1 MALIHSN
8 LLIEDSIKAV
18 KERLK
23 TTLGNI
29 KFQDGQVFWDDIEKL
44 EHCIMVLENLEDKED
59 EDICELTELERL
71 ELNDLY
77 MTEGDKQEYDYYTA
91 YWEE

>member
-29 KFQDGQVFWDDIEKL
+29 KFQDGQVFCDDIEKL

-77 MTEGDKQEYDYYTA
+77 MTKGDEQEYDYYTA

>member
-1 MALIHSN
+1 MATETKHSN
-8 LLIEDSIKAV
+8 LLVEDSIKVV

-44 EHCIMVLENLEDKED
+44 EHCIMALENLENEED
-59 EDICELTELERL
+59 ESMYELTEGE
-71 ELNDLY
+71 E
-77 MTEGDKQEYDYYTA
+77 QEYAYYTA

>member
-1 MALIHSN
+1 MATKHSN
-8 LLIEDSIKAV
+8 LLVEDSIKEV

-29 KFQDGQVFWDDIEKL
+29 KFQNGQVFWDDIEKL
-44 EHCIMVLENLEDKED
+44 EHCIMALENLENKED
-59 EDICELTELERL
+59 EEDESIYELTEGEA
-71 ELNDLY
+71 
-77 MTEGDKQEYDYYTA
+77 QEYAYYTA

>member
-29 KFQDGQVFWDDIEKL
+29 KFQDGQVFCDDIEKL
-44 EHCIMVLENLEDKED
+44 EHCIMALENLENKENKED
-59 EDICELTELERL
+59 ESIYELTDGE
-71 ELNDLY
+71 
-77 MTEGDKQEYDYYTA
+77 TQEYAYYTV

>member
-1 MALIHSN
+1 MATKHSN
-8 LLIEDSIKAV
+8 LLVEDSIKAV

-23 TTLGNI
+23 ITLGNI

-44 EHCIMVLENLEDKED
+44 EHCIMALENLENEED
-59 EDICELTELERL
+59 EEESMYELTEE
-71 ELNDLY
+71 EA
-77 MTEGDKQEYDYYTA
+77 QEYAYYTA

>member
-1 MALIHSN
+1 MATKHSN
-8 LLIEDSIKAV
+8 LLVEDSIKAV

-44 EHCIMVLENLEDKED
+44 EHCIMALEDLENKED
-59 EDICELTELERL
+59 ESIYELTEGE
-71 ELNDLY
+71 E
-77 MTEGDKQEYDYYTA
+77 QEYAYYTA

>member
-1 MALIHSN
+1 MATKNSN
-8 LLIEDSIKAV
+8 LLVEDSIKSV

-44 EHCIMVLENLEDKED
+44 EHCIMALENLENEED
-59 EDICELTELERL
+59 EEESMYKLTEGE
-71 ELNDLY
+71 E
-77 MTEGDKQEYDYYTA
+77 QEYAYYTA
-91 YWEE
+91 YWEEE

>member
-1 MALIHSN
+1 MATKHSN
-8 LLIEDSIKAV
+8 LLVEDSIKAV

-29 KFQDGQVFWDDIEKL
+29 KFQDSQVFWDDIEKL
-44 EHCIMVLENLEDKED
+44 EHCIMALENLENEED
-59 EDICELTELERL
+59 ESMYELTEGEA
-71 ELNDLY
+71 
-77 MTEGDKQEYDYYTA
+77 QEYAYYTA

>member
-1 MALIHSN
+1 METKHSN
-8 LLIEDSIKAV
+8 LLVEDSIKAV

-44 EHCIMVLENLEDKED
+44 EHCIMALENLENEED
-59 EDICELTELERL
+59 ESMYELTEGEA
-71 ELNDLY
+71 
-77 MTEGDKQEYDYYTA
+77 QEYAYYTA

>member
-1 MALIHSN
+1 MATKHLN
-8 LLIEDSIKAV
+8 LLVEDSIKSV

-44 EHCIMVLENLEDKED
+44 EHCIMALENLENKED
-59 EDICELTELERL
+59 EEDESIYELTEGEA
-71 ELNDLY
+71 
-77 MTEGDKQEYDYYTA
+77 QEYAYYTA

>member
-29 KFQDGQVFWDDIEKL
+29 KFQDGQVFCDDIEKL
-44 EHCIMVLENLEDKED
+44 EHCIMALENLENEED
-59 EDICELTELERL
+59 EEESMYKLTEGE
-71 ELNDLY
+71 E
-77 MTEGDKQEYDYYTA
+77 QEYAYYTA
-91 YWEE
+91 YWEEE

>member
-1 MALIHSN
+1 MATKNSN
-8 LLIEDSIKAV
+8 LLVEDSIKEV

-29 KFQDGQVFWDDIEKL
+29 KFQNGQVFWDDIEKL
-44 EHCIMVLENLEDKED
+44 EHCIMALENLENKED
-59 EDICELTELERL
+59 EEDESIYELTEGEA
-71 ELNDLY
+71 
-77 MTEGDKQEYDYYTA
+77 QEYAYYTA

>member
-1 MALIHSN
+1 MATETKHSN
-8 LLIEDSIKAV
+8 LLVEDSIKVV

-44 EHCIMVLENLEDKED
+44 EHCIMALENLENEED
-59 EDICELTELERL
+59 ESMYELTEGEA
-71 ELNDLY
+71 
-77 MTEGDKQEYDYYTA
+77 QEYAYYTA

>member
-1 MALIHSN
+1 MATKHLN
-8 LLIEDSIKAV
+8 LLVEDSIKAV

-29 KFQDGQVFWDDIEKL
+29 KFQDGEVFWDDIEKL
-44 EHCIMVLENLEDKED
+44 EHCIMALENLENKED
-59 EDICELTELERL
+59 ESIYELTEGEA
-71 ELNDLY
+71 
-77 MTEGDKQEYDYYTA
+77 QEYAYYTA

>member
-1 MALIHSN
+1 MATKNLN
-8 LLIEDSIKAV
+8 LLVEDSIKAV

-44 EHCIMVLENLEDKED
+44 EHCIMALENLENEED
-59 EDICELTELERL
+59 EEESMYKLTEGE
-71 ELNDLY
+71 E
-77 MTEGDKQEYDYYTA
+77 QEYAYYTA
-91 YWEE
+91 YWEEE

>member
-1 MALIHSN
+1 MGLIHSN

-29 KFQDGQVFWDDIEKL
+29 KFQDGQVFCDDI
-44 EHCIMVLENLEDKED
+44 
-59 EDICELTELERL
+59 
-71 ELNDLY
+71 
-77 MTEGDKQEYDYYTA
+77 
-91 YWEE
+91 

>member
-1 MALIHSN
+1 MATKHSN
-8 LLIEDSIKAV
+8 LLVEDSIKSV

-44 EHCIMVLENLEDKED
+44 EHCIMALENLENEED
-59 EDICELTELERL
+59 EEESMYKLTEGE
-71 ELNDLY
+71 E
-77 MTEGDKQEYDYYTA
+77 QEYAYYTA
-91 YWEE
+91 YWEEE

>member
-8 LLIEDSIKAV
+8 LLIESPIKAV

-44 EHCIMVLENLEDKED
+44 EHCIMALENLENKED
-59 EDICELTELERL
+59 EEDEGIYELTEGEA
-71 ELNDLY
+71 
-77 MTEGDKQEYDYYTA
+77 QEYAYYTA

>member
-1 MALIHSN
+1 MATETKHLN
-8 LLIEDSIKAV
+8 LLVEDSIKAV

-29 KFQDGQVFWDDIEKL
+29 KFQDGKVFWDDIEKL
-44 EHCIMVLENLEDKED
+44 EHCIMALENLENKED
-59 EDICELTELERL
+59 ESIYELTEGEA
-71 ELNDLY
+71 
-77 MTEGDKQEYDYYTA
+77 QEYAYYTA

>member
-1 MALIHSN
+1 MATKHSN
-8 LLIEDSIKAV
+8 LLVEDSIKAV

-29 KFQDGQVFWDDIEKL
+29 KFQDSQVFWDDIEKL
-44 EHCIMVLENLEDKED
+44 EHCIMALENLENEED
-59 EDICELTELERL
+59 EEESMYELTEGEA
-71 ELNDLY
+71 
-77 MTEGDKQEYDYYTA
+77 QEYAYYTA